1 MHSLSKKLKK
11 GFFFFAKRGMEK
23 NLVKTNFFLKKDNNF
38 LSLEPFPT
46 PRDKKKKKRERNTG
60 KVRILSLVSEF
71 RRSWKSK
78 WKIWRR
84 GLNTPSPNENSD
96 RIGRRISIE
105 PIFSGRRFR
114 FRSNRRRTVETRGN
128 SIDSLSLGKITS
140 LREGDRWTN
149 DSFLGELQASWIPS

>member
-1 MHSLSKKLKK
+1 
-11 GFFFFAKRGMEK
+11 MEK
-23 NLVKTNFFLKKDNNF
+23 NLVKTNFFLQKDNNF
-38 LSLEPFPT
+38 LSLEPT
-46 PRDKKKKKRERNTG
+46 PRDKKKKKEREIQRRL
-60 KVRILSLVSEF
+60 KSLRLESEF

-96 RIGRRISIE
+96 RIGRQISIE